1 MKHIKLLAQIFY
13 FTIISV
19 PACAVL
25 LLLIEL
31 KSAGSAFGVWFIMVI
46 NKGSALLCTAFLLP
60 IRQKNIITI
69 LMVIFIPLVLT
80 AQSKCNR
87 VSVFTADCIFG
98 GGNNKLHGALN
109 IGVSGGSFTA
119 QKKNTG
125 ISIMAGV
132 KMYDDVRAQRAPSS
146 NPQIN
151 VIPTATLLLKQR
163 FNGAESKLVHAIGFT
178 AGGNDFLEASYRIYA
193 APKSNSFATVGGV
206 LGYSNKQG
214 ITIGFIIMGLF

>member
-1 MKHIKLLAQIFY
+1 MSIIKFILQFIY
-13 FTIISV
+13 FTFISIPV
-19 PACAVL
+19 ASVL
-25 LLLIEL
+25 LIIIEL
-31 KSAGSAFGVWFIMVI
+31 KSAGSAFVVGFIRFV
-46 NKGSALLCTAFLLP
+46 NRGTAFLCSAFLLCS
-60 IRQKNIITI
+60 
-69 LMVIFIPLVLT
+69 LMSN
-80 AQSKCNR
+80 AQSKCDR

-98 GGNNKLHGALN
+98 GGANKLHGAVN
-109 IGVSGGSFTA
+109 IGVSGGSFTS

-125 ISIMAGV
+125 IAIMGGV
-132 KMYDDVRAQRAPSS
+132 KMYDDVRAERAPSI

-163 FNGAESKLVHAIGFT
+163 FNGAESKLVHAIAFT
-178 AGGNDFLEASYRIYA
+178 AGANQFAEASYRIYA